1 MTWLG
6 EWLGALLPH
15 MRQKKHP
22 TRSMTQTCIENV
34 LCVDGVERRLYS
46 SIQNLI
52 EDQNPSL
59 DETFSITKF
68 IDLADPKDPGI
79 LGIAIPVV
87 VAVAILLILIGIF
100 CFFGCFKRMSPEEI
114 AKQEGKQDSG
124 FEKNNESTKMLDEV
138 ER

>member
-1 MTWLG
+1 
-6 EWLGALLPH
+6 
-15 MRQKKHP
+15 
-22 TRSMTQTCIENV
+22 MTQTCIENV

-79 LGIAIPVV
+79 LGIAIP
-87 VAVAILLILIGIF
+87 AH
-100 CFFGCFKRMSPEEI
+100 CS
-114 AKQEGKQDSG
+114 
-124 FEKNNESTKMLDEV
+124 KNNGYQQ
-138 ER
+138 